1 MTMFAILCT
10 LMLSSAPTQAQME
23 TLRAPQTTRDPKAP
37 DKKGTAII
45 RGKVTTTDNRP
56 LRRVK
61 VTIAA
66 AELTESRSVSTNGQ
80 GVYEVKELPAG
91 RYTITATR
99 SGYLVLRYGQRR
111 PREAGRPVQL
121 ADGQTIEHIDFALPR
136 MAVIAGHVADEVGEP
151 AANVTVFPMQ
161 MRYFRGKRRFVPLG
175 TGARTDDTGQY
186 RLIGLEPGD
195 YWVMAWTR
203 ETWPMEGNPQESVG
217 YAYTYFAGTANM
229 ADAQRIKVTFG
240 QEVNGI
246 DFSLVPG
253 RVATVSG
260 TATTSS
266 GLPLGGEDISLGQE
280 FSGPSFSSMFGWGG
294 TKVNPDGTFTIKN
307 VSPGEY
313 KLSVRSP
320 GDRERPPEGAALTV
334 TVSGAD
340 IEGVTLVT
348 GATGTIAG
356 RIITDTGE
364 LPPFGS
370 KARVAAQPV
379 DRTNTY
385 QTFSEDNGRVR
396 DDGSFEVTGAIGPV
410 QISLYPIPNGWTI
423 KSIDYD
429 ARDFS
434 ILPLEVRNGQKID
447 GVTIVLSN
455 KLPTVG
461 GTLTDEKLK
470 PAEGTVILFP
480 DDAARWIENP
490 RSVRTARPDQAGRF
504 EFPLTPAGDYLL
516 AAVEYVQ
523 DGDWFDPEFL
533 QGLRDHARKIS
544 VAEQGTVE
552 PVTLVLKKEQ

>member
-1 MTMFAILCT
+1 MVAILCT
-10 LMLSSAPTQAQME
+10 LMLSGAPVQAQME
-23 TLRAPQTTRDPKAP
+23 SLRPPQTTRDPKVGE
-37 DKKGTAII
+37 KKGTAAI
-45 RGKVTTTDNRP
+45 RGRVTTIDNRP
-56 LRRVK
+56 LRRVRIT
-61 VTIAA
+61 VAA

-80 GVYEVKELPAG
+80 GIYEVKDLPAG

-121 ADGQTIEHIDFALPR
+121 ADGETIEHIDFALPR
-136 MAVIAGHVADEVGEP
+136 MAVIAGRVADEIGEP

-161 MRYFRGKRRFVPLG
+161 MRYFRGKRRLVPLG
-175 TGARTDDTGQY
+175 SGARTDDTGQY

-203 ETWPMEGNPQESVG
+203 ETWPMEGNPQESIG
-217 YAYTYFAGTANM
+217 YAYTYFGGTANF
-229 ADAQRIKVTFG
+229 ADAQRIKVAFG
-240 QEVNGI
+240 QEVSAV

-253 RVATVSG
+253 RVATISG
-260 TATTSS
+260 TATTAS
-266 GLPLGGEDISLGQE
+266 GLPLGGEDISLAQE

-307 VSPGEY
+307 VPPGEY

-320 GDRERPPEGAALTV
+320 GDKDRPPEGAAITV
-334 TVSGAD
+334 TVSGPD
-340 IEGVTLVT
+340 LEGVTLVT
-348 GATGTIAG
+348 GATGSIAG
-356 RIITDTGE
+356 RIVTDTGE

-410 QISLYPIPNGWTI
+410 QISLFPIPNGWTI

-429 ARDFS
+429 GHDFS
-434 ILPLEVRNGQKID
+434 VLPLEVKNGQKLEGI
-447 GVTIVLSN
+447 TIVLSN
-455 KLPTVG
+455 KLPTVA

-480 DDAARWIENP
+480 EDTARWTDNA
-490 RSVRTARPDQAGRF
+490 RSIRTARPDQSGRF
-504 EFPLTPAGDYLL
+504 EFQLIPAGDYLL
-516 AAVEYVQ
+516 SAVEYVQ

-533 QGLRDHARKIS
+533 QELREHARKIS
-544 VAEQGTVE
+544 VVEQGAVE
-552 PVTLVLKKEQ
+552 PVALVLKKEP